1 MTSGAGTTTNL
12 IYIGI
17 ALLVIVRFLFREL
30 RERKVRL
37 RSIWIRPGILAAFTA
52 VLIGVAFTVPHTNV
66 GFLVLACAVGIV
78 LGVIT
83 GMLVARSTTFRTA
96 GERGAV
102 LVKGN
107 TTTVIVWIAAVALR
121 FVARFAFAGSGA
133 SPAEQVELNAGL
145 LALVT
150 AAFVVVAL
158 EFHRAIDRL
167 APTLTQAQ
175 SQTQTRTL

>member
-1 MTSGAGTTTNL
+1 MTGSGASSTSTLVTL
-12 IYIGI
+12 VVA
-17 ALLVIVRFLFREL
+17 ALVVVRFLFREL

-52 VLIGVAFTVPHTNV
+52 VLIGVTFTIPHTNV
-66 GFLVLACAVGIV
+66 SFLVLACAVGAV
-78 LGVIT
+78 LGVVT
-83 GMLVARSTTFRTA
+83 GVLVARSTTFRSA

-102 LVKGN
+102 FVKGN
-107 TTTVIVWIAAVALR
+107 TTTVIVWIAALALR

-158 EFHRAIDRL
+158 EFHRAIDRF
-167 APTLTQAQ
+167 APGQSQA
-175 SQTQTRTL
+175 QTQTRSL